1 MRKEDHSENG
11 RAACRG
17 SRRLQTR
24 STVELK
30 TLRVIVLAIL
40 LPLIRAAD
48 LPAQTNDKQFDRI
61 SIEQGLSQTTVYC
74 ILQDTKGF
82 MWFGTR
88 DGLNKHNG
96 YDFTVYEQ
104 EHFKAFREEDPLPER
119 VLNQILVGVSTRNY
133 ESSLDKPAAK
143 LKSRGTSK
151 SAASRHLV
159 SQTTKKLEQYLSR
172 RLEEYELAALMM
184 DGLEVAGQTVVVTL
198 GITID
203 GTKVPLGI
211 WLGSTENSQVLHRDV
226 AGPSRA
232 RIADR

>member
-74 ILQDTKGF
+74 IHSRQQGIHVVRHPG
-82 MWFGTR
+82 WA
-88 DGLNKHNG
+88 
-96 YDFTVYEQ
+96 EQ
-104 EHFKAFREEDPLPER
+104 A
-119 VLNQILVGVSTRNY
+119 
-133 ESSLDKPAAK
+133 
-143 LKSRGTSK
+143 
-151 SAASRHLV
+151 
-159 SQTTKKLEQYLSR
+159 
-172 RLEEYELAALMM
+172 
-184 DGLEVAGQTVVVTL
+184 
-198 GITID
+198 
-203 GTKVPLGI
+203 
-211 WLGSTENSQVLHRDV
+211 
-226 AGPSRA
+226 
-232 RIADR
+232 